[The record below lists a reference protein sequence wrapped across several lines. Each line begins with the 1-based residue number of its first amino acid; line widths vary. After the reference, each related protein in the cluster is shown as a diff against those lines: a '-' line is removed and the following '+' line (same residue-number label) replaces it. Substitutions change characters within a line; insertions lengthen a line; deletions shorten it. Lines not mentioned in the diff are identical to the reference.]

1 MFQPVPV
8 FVGLR
13 LLLAREH
20 SFFVSFITWVSLL
33 GVALGVAILIV
44 VLSVMNGLGSE
55 LRDRL
60 LSVSAHASLNAGGA
74 AIPDWRLRIQQLTGA
89 PELEGAAPYLDTD
102 AMLSRQ
108 PAMSGAVVRGID
120 PGLETQVS
128 TIADSMREGKL
139 SDLTPGRNR
148 IILGRMLAYQ
158 LEVGVGDTITVMTP
172 GNGGAANGGP
182 DQRSHE
188 GGIVPVLREFYVS
201 GIFEVGLQEHDSAL
215 ALVNLED
222 AETLRGLAGPTG
234 IRLKFDDVLKAPVLA
249 RAAAARI
256 GPGLR
261 LRDWTQ
267 DNEAYFRAIRIEKT
281 MMALILM
288 LIVAVAVFNI
298 AATLVMVVSDKRT
311 DIAILRTLGMSPR
324 GVLAVF
330 MTQGVLIGWIGTAI
344 GVALGLAVALHV
356 PFLEQALDL
365 HIMDPD
371 VYYISTIPSETR
383 AGDVVSIALA
393 ALALTFAATIYPA
406 LQAAKTQ
413 PARGVAALRDEA
425 LLVRGDSWGWRYLR
439 AAPRPGF
446 VSLIAAIAT
455 IGLALGVAVL
465 VVVLS
470 VMNGFE
476 EELRT
481 RILSLTAHATIS
493 GLEGRLSDWRPQVDK
508 LERFPGVAAAP
519 YIEEQGMVTHA
530 GKSAGILLRGVLPD
544 AERRVAD
551 LTPHLLSGHL
561 GDLLPGK
568 YRVILGKDLAE
579 ELGAK
584 VGDRV
589 VVIVAQGDVTP
600 VGVMP
605 RMRAFEVAGIIAVG
619 MYEYDRRIA
628 LVAMQ
633 DVAKLLRMGEDISG
647 IRLNVTDMYAAPRV
661 VRDSAAALGGSYL
674 VEDWTTQ
681 HANFFR
687 SIEITKRILFI
698 MLSAV
703 VAVAAFNIVSTMVM
717 VVKSKRRDIAILRTF
732 GSSPRSILSVF
743 VVQEASSA
751 LLGIALLES
760 SWAC

>member
-13 LLLAREH
+13 YSVAREH
-20 SFFVSFITWVSLL
+20 SFFVSFITWVSLS

-74 AIPDWRLRIQQLTGA
+74 AIPDWRQRIQQLSGA
-89 PELEGAAPYLDTD
+89 QGLVGAAPYLDTD

-120 PGLETQVS
+120 PGMETQVS

-172 GNGGAANGGP
+172 GNGGAAVRRAAIGGAAVRAP
-182 DQRSHE
+182 DAGEQRSQE
-188 GGIVPVLREFYVS
+188 GGIVPILREFYVS

-215 ALVNLED
+215 AFVNLED
-222 AETLRGLAGPTG
+222 AEALRGLAGPTG

-249 RAAAARI
+249 RGAVSRI
-256 GPGLR
+256 TPGLR
-261 LRDWTQ
+261 LRDWTE

-344 GVALGLAVALHV
+344 GVVLGLCVALNV

-371 VYYISTIPSETR
+371 VYYISSIPSETHSV
-383 AGDVVSIALA
+383 DVIIIAIS
-393 ALALTFAATIYPA
+393 ALVLTLVATIYPA

-413 PARGVAALRDEA
+413 PAEALR
-425 LLVRGDSWGWRYLR
+425 
-439 AAPRPGF
+439 
-446 VSLIAAIAT
+446 
-455 IGLALGVAVL
+455 
-465 VVVLS
+465 
-470 VMNGFE
+470 
-476 EELRT
+476 
-481 RILSLTAHATIS
+481 
-493 GLEGRLSDWRPQVDK
+493 
-508 LERFPGVAAAP
+508 
-519 YIEEQGMVTHA
+519 
-530 GKSAGILLRGVLPD
+530 
-544 AERRVAD
+544 
-551 LTPHLLSGHL
+551 
-561 GDLLPGK
+561 
-568 YRVILGKDLAE
+568 
-579 ELGAK
+579 
-584 VGDRV
+584 
-589 VVIVAQGDVTP
+589 
-600 VGVMP
+600 
-605 RMRAFEVAGIIAVG
+605 
-619 MYEYDRRIA
+619 YE
-628 LVAMQ
+628 
-633 DVAKLLRMGEDISG
+633 
-647 IRLNVTDMYAAPRV
+647 
-661 VRDSAAALGGSYL
+661 
-674 VEDWTTQ
+674 
-681 HANFFR
+681 
-687 SIEITKRILFI
+687 
-698 MLSAV
+698 
-703 VAVAAFNIVSTMVM
+703 
-717 VVKSKRRDIAILRTF
+717 
-732 GSSPRSILSVF
+732 
-743 VVQEASSA
+743 
-751 LLGIALLES
+751 
-760 SWAC
+760 

>member
-13 LLLAREH
+13 YSLAREH

-60 LSVSAHASLNAGGA
+60 LSMSAHASLNAAGA
-74 AIPDWRLRIQQLTGA
+74 AIPDWRLRIRQLNGA
-89 PELEGAAPYLDTD
+89 PELTGAAPYLDTD

-120 PGLETQVS
+120 PGMETQVS

-139 SDLTPGRNR
+139 DDLTPGSNR
-148 IILGRMLAYQ
+148 IVLGRMLAYQ

-172 GNGGAANGGP
+172 GDGGAANRPAAIRGAQGN
-182 DQRSHE
+182 QV
-188 GGIVPVLREFYVS
+188 GGIVPVLREFTVS

-222 AETLRGLAGPTG
+222 AEALRGLAGPTG

-267 DNEAYFRAIRIEKT
+267 ENEAYFRAIRIEKT

-344 GVALGLAVALHV
+344 GVVLGLGVALNV

-371 VYYISTIPSETR
+371 VYYISTVPSETHSV
-383 AGDVVSIALA
+383 DVVIIAIS
-393 ALALTFAATIYPA
+393 ALVLTFVATIYPA

-413 PARGVAALRDEA
+413 PAEALR
-425 LLVRGDSWGWRYLR
+425 
-439 AAPRPGF
+439 
-446 VSLIAAIAT
+446 
-455 IGLALGVAVL
+455 
-465 VVVLS
+465 
-470 VMNGFE
+470 
-476 EELRT
+476 
-481 RILSLTAHATIS
+481 
-493 GLEGRLSDWRPQVDK
+493 
-508 LERFPGVAAAP
+508 
-519 YIEEQGMVTHA
+519 
-530 GKSAGILLRGVLPD
+530 
-544 AERRVAD
+544 
-551 LTPHLLSGHL
+551 
-561 GDLLPGK
+561 
-568 YRVILGKDLAE
+568 
-579 ELGAK
+579 
-584 VGDRV
+584 
-589 VVIVAQGDVTP
+589 
-600 VGVMP
+600 
-605 RMRAFEVAGIIAVG
+605 
-619 MYEYDRRIA
+619 YE
-628 LVAMQ
+628 
-633 DVAKLLRMGEDISG
+633 
-647 IRLNVTDMYAAPRV
+647 
-661 VRDSAAALGGSYL
+661 
-674 VEDWTTQ
+674 
-681 HANFFR
+681 
-687 SIEITKRILFI
+687 
-698 MLSAV
+698 
-703 VAVAAFNIVSTMVM
+703 
-717 VVKSKRRDIAILRTF
+717 
-732 GSSPRSILSVF
+732 
-743 VVQEASSA
+743 
-751 LLGIALLES
+751 
-760 SWAC
+760 